1 MYYPQYQRATLTLKQ
16 WSSTHLCFHLEK
28 VFEFATEDQ
37 DFQGIPSTPQP
48 GEMPWLDGFLLASQF
63 EDVWNMFVPPSLH
76 LFNIIFWQH
85 MSYGDGWKHDQ
96 RCPTWDLTAQKKNL
110 INLQLSNMAME
121 NPPFIVLHV
130 IFQAINPHL

>member
-76 LFNIIFWQH
+76 LFNIIFW
-85 MSYGDGWKHDQ
+85 
-96 RCPTWDLTAQKKNL
+96 
-110 INLQLSNMAME
+110 
-121 NPPFIVLHV
+121 
-130 IFQAINPHL
+130 